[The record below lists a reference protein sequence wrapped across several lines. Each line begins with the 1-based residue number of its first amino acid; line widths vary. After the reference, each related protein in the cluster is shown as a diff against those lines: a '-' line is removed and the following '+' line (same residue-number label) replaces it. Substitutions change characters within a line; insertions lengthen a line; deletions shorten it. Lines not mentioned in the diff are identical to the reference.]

1 MLAILATLLF
11 ASITLAG
18 LAFAQRGW
26 QQEEQRATIER
37 RLETV
42 GAPKAANISVFKD
55 QRLSAI
61 GFLNRFLGTL
71 TSGGRLVKMIR
82 QAGLSKRVGEVVLYI
97 PLLASLG
104 FLTVEV
110 LGYGHALAVVASL
123 VGAMTPLFVINRM
136 RRKRSEH
143 FSEQLPDA
151 LDLIGS
157 ALRAGHALAGGFT
170 IVAEEFP
177 DPIAQEFRDVTDE
190 LRVGLTLREALNNM
204 NARIEDRNLPIL
216 VVAILIA
223 QETGGNMAEVLSNT
237 SETIRERF
245 RMLRDMDAMTAQ
257 GRMSGGV
264 LTALPIMV
272 GGLMYFVNGKYFDPM
287 ITTTA
292 GNYMLAYCAVSIILA
307 HFTIKKIVKID
318 V

>member
-1 MLAILATLLF
+1 MLMILALMMFT
-11 ASITLAG
+11 SITLAG
-18 LAFAQRGW
+18 LAVAQRGW
-26 QQEEQRATIER
+26 TDEKQRATIER
-37 RLETV
+37 RLGSVSVAT
-42 GAPKAANISVFKD
+42 AAKVSVAKD
-55 QRLSAI
+55 RRLSAI
-61 GFLNRFLGTL
+61 GFLNDFLGRM

-97 PLLASLG
+97 PLLGCLA
-104 FLTVEV
+104 FLVVEIFA
-110 LGYGHALAVVASL
+110 YGHALAVVAAII
-123 VGAMTPLFVINRM
+123 GAMTPLFVINRM
-136 RRKRSEH
+136 KKKRSEH

-157 ALRAGHALAGGFT
+157 ALRAGHALAGGFS

-190 LRVGLTLREALNNM
+190 LRVGLTLREALQNM
-204 NARIEDRNLPIL
+204 SARIEDRNLPIL
-216 VVAILIA
+216 IVAILIA

-237 SETIRERF
+237 SNTIRERF

-287 ITTTA
+287 ITTTP
-292 GNYMLAYCAVSIILA
+292 GNYMLAYAAGSIILA